1 MKRKKERIW
10 FVTYDDDEWE
20 EEKKKKYSK
29 VDEVMI
35 LEKSLP

>member
-20 EEKKKKYSK
+20 EEKKKYSK

>member
-10 FVTYDDDEWE
+10 FVTYDDEWE
-20 EEKKKKYSK
+20 EEMKYSK

>member
-1 MKRKKERIW
+1 MSTSTV
-10 FVTYDDDEWE
+10 FFLTLPYDDDEWE
-20 EEKKKKYSK
+20 EEKKKYSK

>member
-10 FVTYDDDEWE
+10 FVTYDDEWE
-20 EEKKKKYSK
+20 EEKKKYSK
-29 VDEVMI
+29 VDEGMI

>member
-1 MKRKKERIW
+1 LTLPCID
-10 FVTYDDDEWE
+10 YDDDEWE